1 MSSHASRPLL
11 CPELVFE
18 DGEDRAVKFFRLRYA
33 HPMHFEADDVEPGA
47 REDFD
52 HSARPDI
59 GKLEIVGLDQDE
71 RFLHFRL
78 GRIGND
84 IIKNPA
90 ITVGKFGPQFQIL
103 FDRFRIE

>member
-1 MSSHASRPLL
+1 
-11 CPELVFE
+11 
-18 DGEDRAVKFFRLRYA
+18 
-33 HPMHFEADDVEPGA
+33 MHFEADDVEPGA
-47 REDFD
+47 REDLD
-52 HSARPDI
+52 HPARPDI

-103 FDRFRIE
+103 FDRFASSEASTPGSKYVTLPASSVT